1 MTTTVTL
8 TGLTT
13 TIFADEGFDEVLK
26 QVGAVTGD
34 CWMVGRKV
42 VKVVAPDGIEFSGP
56 SGRLIRPDGFN
67 VTDICDLEQLAR
79 DIAASKAERDELALD
94 GQPF

>member
-13 TIFADEGFDEVLK
+13 TIFADGGFDEVLH

-34 CWMVGRKV
+34 CWTVGGKV
-42 VKVVAPDGIEFSGP
+42 VKVVAPDGIEFAGP

-67 VTDICDLEQLAR
+67 VTDICDLTKLAR
-79 DIAASKAERDELALD
+79 DIAADKVEREEMALTHI
-94 GQPF
+94 